1 MPDLFPLAPESIQA
15 FLMVFTRVSA
25 SLAFMPVIG
34 GQGIPRQAR
43 AGLAVFVSAVIFP
56 LVDTTS
62 VRVDVDMLVMGGMI
76 AGEAMIG
83 LMTALIVTLVF
94 SGVQLAGAV
103 IGFQVGFGIVNVV
116 DPVTSAQVSI
126 TSQFLNI
133 FAVLLF
139 LTFNMHHLLLN
150 GVAQSFALAP
160 LGGFAPDRKLLD
172 LVMDATAASFLV
184 GAQIA
189 APVTMILLLKQAA
202 MGLIARTIPQINIF
216 IVGFPLTI
224 AFGLFVMALT
234 LSPLSVY
241 LFKIFSRMV
250 SQVGIA
256 YHLMG

>member
-15 FLMVFTRVSA
+15 FLMVFTRISA
-25 SLAFMPVIG
+25 SLAFMPVLG
-34 GQGIPRQAR
+34 GQGVPRPAR
-43 AGLAVFVSAVIFP
+43 AGLAVFVSAIVFP
-56 LVDTTS
+56 LVDTTG
-62 VRVDVDMLVMGGMI
+62 VRVDMDMLAMGGMI
-76 AGEAMIG
+76 AGEALVG

-94 SGVQLAGAV
+94 AGVQLAGAV

-150 GVAQSFALAP
+150 GLAQSFAQVP

-172 LVMDATAASFLV
+172 LVMDATAASFLA

-224 AFGLFVMALT
+224 AFGLLVMALS
-234 LSPLSVY
+234 LSPLAVY
-241 LFKIFSRMV
+241 LFKLFSRMV